1 MTFHVGDRV
10 HYPPKGDGTILVIDD
25 TPPEIG
31 VRFDEWWLGG
41 NTLGG
46 RCEAGHGHWLNP
58 FSLQRILPDPPTID
72 PEEFLSLLTRKEDHP

>member
-10 HYPPKGDGTILVIDD
+10 HHPPKGDGTVVVIDD

-31 VRFDEWWLGG
+31 IRFDEYGIGG

-46 RCEAGHGHWLNP
+46 RCEAGHGYWLSP
-58 FSLQRILPDPPTID
+58 YALQLIPREQPAID
-72 PEEFLSLLTRKEDHP
+72 PKEFLSLLSRKEDRP